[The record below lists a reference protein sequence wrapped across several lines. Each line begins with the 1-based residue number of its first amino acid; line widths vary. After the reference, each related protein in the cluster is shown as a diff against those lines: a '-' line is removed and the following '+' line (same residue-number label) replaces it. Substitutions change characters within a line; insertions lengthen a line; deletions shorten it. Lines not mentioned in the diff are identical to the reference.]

1 LYESD
6 NPSLGAVFSREGVE
20 VTVATTTHVPVEVY
34 LRSSYEP
41 DAEYVDGKIEERPAA
56 EFDHASWHGAIL
68 AWFAQHEKEWNVLA
82 LPSLRV
88 WVAPTRYRVPD
99 VSVLDRSQPREQIIT
114 HPPVAVFEVLSP
126 EDTVQ
131 RLKRKLQDYRVMGI
145 EEIRVVDPQD
155 RTTAMRTG
163 SFYAT
168 TPSRTRERESPS
180 I

>member
-1 LYESD
+1 
-6 NPSLGAVFSREGVE
+6 VE

-56 EFDHASWHGAIL
+56 EFDHASWYGAIL
-68 AWFAQHEKEWNVLA
+68 AWFAQREKEWNVLV

-88 WVAPTRYRVPD
+88 RVAPTRYRVPD

-145 EEIRVVDPQD
+145 EEIRVIDPQD
-155 RTTAMRTG
+155 ST
-163 SFYAT
+163 FYRYEDGQLLRNDTFSHAGKGIT
-168 TPSRTRERESPS
+168 FDMNQ
-180 I
+180 IKNLFD